1 MRAMPLHDRKRNA
14 NARSIGP
21 RQNGAMSRGRGTRRG
36 FLKSGLGAG
45 FGAFVLS
52 RCGGMDAQGALSG
65 GDGGTTNSC
74 VLDPTRTQGPYW
86 VDERLNRSDVRSD
99 TNGKA
104 SPNPRPGLPLTLRFA
119 VQAWSAGACT
129 PLQGAKVDIWHC
141 DAGGIYSDVQGS
153 TAGQNFLRGYQVTD
167 AEGIARFTT
176 IYPGWYSGRTV
187 HIHVKARI
195 FDASNNATTEA
206 TTQVFFDDKITDSVF
221 AKVSPYNARP
231 NRDTRNTADDIYGN
245 QTVLLLT
252 LQGDNAS
259 GYAASISLGVNV
271 GQVNSG

>member
-1 MRAMPLHDRKRNA
+1 
-14 NARSIGP
+14 
-21 RQNGAMSRGRGTRRG
+21 
-36 FLKSGLGAG
+36 LKSGLGAG

-52 RCGGMDAQGALSG
+52 RCGGMDAQGALAG
-65 GDGGTTNSC
+65 GDGGTSNAC
-74 VLDPTRTQGPYW
+74 VLDPTTTKGPYW

-104 SPNPRPGLPLTLRFA
+104 SPNPRPGLPLTLRIA

-129 PLQGAKVDIWHC
+129 PLQGAEVDIWHC
-141 DAGGIYSDVQGS
+141 DAAGIYSDVQGS

-176 IYPGWYSGRTV
+176 IYPGCYSGRTV
-187 HIHVKARI
+187 HIHVKVRI

-206 TTQVFFDDKITDSVF
+206 TTQVFFDDAVTDSVY
-221 AKVSPYNARP
+221 ASVSPYNARP
-231 NRDTRNTADDIYGN
+231 GRDTRNTADNIYGN
-245 QTVLLLT
+245 QTVLLLA

-259 GYAASISLGVNV
+259 GYSASISLGVNV